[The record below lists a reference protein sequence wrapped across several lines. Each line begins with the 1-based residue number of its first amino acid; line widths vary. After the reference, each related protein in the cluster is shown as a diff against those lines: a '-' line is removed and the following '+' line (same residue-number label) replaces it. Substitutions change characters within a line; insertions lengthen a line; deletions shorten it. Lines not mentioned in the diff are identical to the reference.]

1 MKIYLDNCCFNRPFD
16 DQTQLK
22 IYLESQAKLFIQHK
36 IISKEYKLVWSF
48 ILEYENGQNPY
59 EIRKDTII
67 KWKSLAS
74 EIIIQNEEII
84 KFAETLNTMG
94 IKSKDALHVACA
106 AFSNCDYFI
115 TTDKKLLN
123 LKIKE
128 VKISSPI
135 DFVIEMEG

>member
-36 IISKEYKLVWSF
+36 IICKEYKLVWSF
-48 ILEYENGQNPY
+48 ILEYENNQNPY
-59 EIRKDTII
+59 EIRKNTII

-74 EIIIQNEEII
+74 EIIMQNEEII
-84 KFAETLNTMG
+84 KFAERLNAMG

-106 AFSNCDYFI
+106 VFSDCDYFI
-115 TTDKKLLN
+115 TTDRKLLN

-128 VKISSPI
+128 IKISSPI
-135 DFVIEMEG
+135 DFAIEMEG